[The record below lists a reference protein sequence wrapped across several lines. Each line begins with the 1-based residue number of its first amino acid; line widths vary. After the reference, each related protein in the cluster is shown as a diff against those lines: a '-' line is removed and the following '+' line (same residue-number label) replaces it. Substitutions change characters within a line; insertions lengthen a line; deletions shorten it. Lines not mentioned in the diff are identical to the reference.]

1 MKKLQVL
8 VALLFV
14 AAQSHAAMF
23 VCFAPDTDCS
33 KPLANIMSQSK
44 ATLDVAIYDLNYQPL
59 ATAII
64 GQSAKVKVRVIV
76 DKEQSKTKSS
86 LVSMLVKAGIPVK
99 YGKQKGIMH
108 NKFVIVDHFY
118 VETGSYNYT
127 DRATLANH
135 ENQIYTNDP
144 DVVNA
149 YIGEFEK
156 MWALGV
162 DVPK

>member
-1 MKKLQVL
+1 MKKNILIA
-8 VALLFV
+8 ALLA
-14 AAQSHAAMF
+14 AAQIQAATF
-23 VCFAPDTDCS
+23 VCFDPDADCS
-33 KPLANIMSQSK
+33 RPYVNLISQSK
-44 ATLDVAIYDLNYQPL
+44 ASLDIAIYDLNYLPI
-59 ATAII
+59 ANAVI
-64 GQSAKVKVRVIV
+64 GQSSKVKVRVIV

-108 NKFVIVDHFY
+108 DKFTVIDHFY
-118 VETGSYNYT
+118 IETGSYNYT

-149 YIGEFEK
+149 YSGEFEK
-156 MWALGV
+156 MWSAGE
-162 DVPK
+162 DVKK

>member
-1 MKKLQVL
+1 MNKMMLL
-8 VALLFV
+8 AALLV
-14 AAQSHAAMF
+14 SAQANAAMF
-23 VCFAPDTDCS
+23 VCFSPDVDCS
-33 KPLANIMSQSK
+33 KPLINILQQSK
-44 ATLDVAIYDLNYQPL
+44 NSLDIAIYDLNYPSI
-59 ATAII
+59 TSAII
-64 GQSAKVKVRVIV
+64 GQSAKVKVRVVV
-76 DKEQSKTKSS
+76 DKEQSKTHSS
-86 LVSMLVKAGIPVK
+86 LVAMLVKAGIPVK

-108 NKFVIVDHFY
+108 NKFMVIDRFY

-127 DRATLANH
+127 DRASLANH

-156 MWALGV
+156 MWAAGA